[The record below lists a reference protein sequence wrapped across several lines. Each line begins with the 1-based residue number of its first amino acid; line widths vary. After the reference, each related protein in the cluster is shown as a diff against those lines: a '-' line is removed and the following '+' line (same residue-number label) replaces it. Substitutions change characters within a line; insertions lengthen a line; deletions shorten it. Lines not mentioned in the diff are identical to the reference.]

1 MRSFGLWQFAVQE
14 IYALLQLAHLVS
26 EHDDCDDQGVVIV
39 ALLVSLNRD
48 DGGEEDDDYD
58 GNCQAF

>member
-1 MRSFGLWQFAVQE
+1 M
-14 IYALLQLAHLVS
+14 S

-58 GNCQAF
+58 GNCQAFKAQNQYGALTSSTSRR